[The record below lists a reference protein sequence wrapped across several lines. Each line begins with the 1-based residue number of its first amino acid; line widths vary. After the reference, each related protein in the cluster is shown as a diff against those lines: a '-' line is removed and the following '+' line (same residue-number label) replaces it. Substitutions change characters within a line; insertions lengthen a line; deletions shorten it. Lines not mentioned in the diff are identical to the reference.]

1 MDKKSCEKMIYIFSQ
16 LFMDQSMFVLWNH
29 VRCFQGTILSAF
41 CKFCSGSEE
50 HVAGTVEGGFAGIFQ
65 YGDNETY
72 TYHLHGNIIADAE
85 GCAGNRNEEQGAAGY
100 AGCTAGTNGRNDAE
114 QKGRSHIYFNTQGMG
129 SSQSQH
135 GNGNGCAGHVDG
147 GTQRDGNGEGIR
159 IQSQSLAEGQVHRN
173 VGSRASGEESIDTA
187 FTDGGPYQGIGVP
200 AYFGKYDKG
209 IHHQGYQE
217 VGADE
222 DAQQLYIAQK
232 STLRYLRNQLPDP

>member
-1 MDKKSCEKMIYIFSQ
+1 
-16 LFMDQSMFVLWNH
+16 MFILWNH
-29 VRCFQGTILSAF
+29 VRCFQGAILSAF

-135 GNGNGCAGHVDG
+135 GMVMDAPAMLMVAPSGMEMVKVSGFSPSLL
-147 GTQRDGNGEGIR
+147 QRDRFTGM
-159 IQSQSLAEGQVHRN
+159 LAAELLVKK
-173 VGSRASGEESIDTA
+173 A
-187 FTDGGPYQGIGVP
+187 
-200 AYFGKYDKG
+200 
-209 IHHQGYQE
+209 
-217 VGADE
+217 
-222 DAQQLYIAQK
+222 
-232 STLRYLRNQLPDP
+232 